1 MKKGKNVPTSAAELR
16 RKAQERV
23 REPGRASHPASR
35 AHADKLVHEL
45 QVRQVELEM
54 QNEELLRSGAELD
67 TALELYSE
75 LYDFAPVGYFTLDR
89 DSAIRQVNLT
99 GARLLGVVRSEVVG
113 RRLATFVADTDVRAF
128 EALLARAIDTQ
139 VMQSCEVALQEQP
152 SASES
157 QPSHVQITVAASAR
171 VDECRTIV
179 VDVSDR
185 RRPEA
190 HVMAAQR
197 LESIGRLAGGVAH
210 DLNNIL
216 TIILS
221 HVALA
226 LPVVGQGGSL
236 HDDLLEVRSAANRA
250 AALTRQL
257 LAFGRK
263 QVLRPEVVD
272 ANDVVRGLTEM
283 LRRLMDTNVELVLAL
298 AEDVGC
304 VNVDAAQ
311 LEHVIVNLAIN
322 ALEAMPR
329 GGKLTVATSN
339 VDISEAH
346 AARYPMGRP
355 GPFVLIAVKDTGRG
369 MDAATLEHV
378 FEPFFSTKQK
388 VGGIGFGLST
398 VYGTVKQCGGDVS
411 VNSKPGKGT
420 TFEIYLPREAALAPR
435 ESGVRRAT
443 EAAVGGTETIL
454 IVDDEEPLRKVIN
467 RILSSVGYTVLV
479 AGSGQEAI
487 EMCRRHEGPVH
498 LVLSDLVMANMNGVV
513 LAEHLRG
520 MRPEIRV
527 LHMSGYADEAIG
539 LYGAIDRALF
549 IGKPFTSDALKQEVR
564 AALDSSRVVV
574 AKQPSRVR

>member
-1 MKKGKNVPTSAAELR
+1 
-16 RKAQERV
+16 
-23 REPGRASHPASR
+23 
-35 AHADKLVHEL
+35 
-45 QVRQVELEM
+45 M

-128 EALLARAIDTQ
+128 EALLARAIDSQ

-157 QPSHVQITVAASAR
+157 QPTHVQITVAASAR
-171 VDECRTIV
+171 ADECRTIV

-185 RRPEA
+185 RRAEA

-250 AALTRQL
+250 ASLTRQL

-272 ANDVVRGLTEM
+272 ANDIVRGLREM

-346 AARYPMGRP
+346 AARYPMGRA

-388 VGGIGFGLST
+388 AGGTGFGLST

-411 VNSKPGKGT
+411 VNSKPGRGT

-435 ESGVRRAT
+435 ESGVRRTT

-454 IVDDEEPLRKVIN
+454 VVDDEEPLRKVIN
-467 RILSSVGYTVLV
+467 RMLSSVGYTVLV

-564 AALDSSRVVV
+564 AVLDSSRAVV